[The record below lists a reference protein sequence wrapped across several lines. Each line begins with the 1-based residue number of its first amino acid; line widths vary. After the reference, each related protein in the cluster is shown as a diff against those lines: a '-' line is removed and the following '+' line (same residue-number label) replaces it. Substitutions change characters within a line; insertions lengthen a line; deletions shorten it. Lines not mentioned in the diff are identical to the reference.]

1 MQPCTTFDDLVVVVT
16 CLDHE
21 CADMRTSQKTWWVLA
36 LQDGDDKEEGNEQLA
51 GALCAL
57 AERLLGNTD
66 QLDTVAPE
74 CEQLLDRAQHIFPDS
89 PEPLQV
95 CGAFCSWQVQDS
107 MSIFPESTQQ

>member
-1 MQPCTTFDDLVVVVT
+1 M
-16 CLDHE
+16 
-21 CADMRTSQKTWWVLA
+21 LA

-57 AERLLGNTD
+57 AERLLGHAD
-66 QLDTVAPE
+66 QLDTVAAE

-95 CGAFCSWQVQDS
+95 WSLFGWQAQ
-107 MSIFPESTQQ
+107 